1 MWLLNASRCFH
12 ASATWWKSPNEN
24 GLLVMSAVVALR
36 RCEDEPEDRRDEED
50 GERQEDREPHAE
62 PEHADPHQSSVLKSP
77 LRVTISTAP
86 TRPITS
92 RSTAIAAAPLK
103 SAYRKAS

>member
-24 GLLVMSAVVALR
+24 GVLVMSAVVALR
-36 RCEDEPEDRRDEED
+36 RREDEPEDRRDEED
-50 GERQEDREPHAE
+50 GERRQDRGPHAE
-62 PEHADPHQSSVLKSP
+62 PEHTNLHQSSVLKSP

-86 TRPITS
+86 TRPIMR
-92 RSTAIAAAPLK
+92 RSTAMAAAPLK
-103 SAYRKAS
+103 SA